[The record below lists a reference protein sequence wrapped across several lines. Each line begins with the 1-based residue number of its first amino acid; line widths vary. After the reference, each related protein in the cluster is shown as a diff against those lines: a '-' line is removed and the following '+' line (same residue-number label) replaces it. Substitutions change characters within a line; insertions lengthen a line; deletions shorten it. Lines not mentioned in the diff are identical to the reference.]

1 MSDILSSI
9 KVIKKISGH
18 LSFVYSILLLND
30 GRLASCSDDET
41 IKIYNLKTFE
51 CEITLDG
58 HEGYIWYISQLEN
71 DNLVSCSGDTT
82 IKIWTIKENQGVC
95 IATLKGHI
103 KSVTKVI
110 PISTNLIASGSDDKT
125 IKIWNTLFPFSCLFT
140 FDAHTY
146 CISSILKI
154 RNKKILVSGDFKPG
168 DLIIWDLNQFIM
180 ICSMDNISCWGPNS
194 LAEFQNNKILVG
206 GKNVINIVNYETKQ
220 IETTIFDFK
229 LHCVYTFLIMND
241 GSFLT
246 GGYKIIRHWDNH
258 SYKCKGKKEAHEDY
272 IIKIIQGNN
281 DFTLFS
287 CSYESEIYKWKID
300 AAS

>member
-1 MSDILSSI
+1 MSDTIPFI
-9 KVIKKISGH
+9 KQVKKIKGH
-18 LSFVYSILLLND
+18 LSFVYSILLLKD

-41 IKIYNLKTFE
+41 IKIYRKITFE
-51 CEITLDG
+51 CDISLNG

-71 DNLVSCSGDTT
+71 GNLISCSGDTT
-82 IKIWTIKENQGVC
+82 IKIWTVSENDGVC
-95 IATLKGHI
+95 IATLKGHM

-125 IKIWNTLFPFSCLFT
+125 IKIWNSLFPFSCLFT

-154 RNKKILVSGDFKPG
+154 RNKKILISGDFRPG
-168 DLIIWDLNQFIM
+168 VLIFWNLEQFTMTCTLNK
-180 ICSMDNISCWGPNS
+180 ISCWGPNS
-194 LAEFQNNKILVG
+194 LAEFQNNKLLVG

-229 LHCVYTFLIMND
+229 LHCVYTFLILKD

-246 GGYKIIRHWDNH
+246 GGYKLIRYWDGY
-258 SYKCKGKKEAHEDY
+258 SYSCKAKKAAHEDY
-272 IIKIIQGNN
+272 IIKIIQG
-281 DFTLFS
+281 DDEYTLFS
-287 CSYESEIYKWKID
+287 CSYENEIYKWKI
-300 AAS
+300 